1 MNSECHH
8 DTEHCADDGAEE
20 AIQLD
25 MIPRMVILL
34 SFILVASG
42 CSLVGKTKTA
52 VTHLLMACPGKGQQY
67 KLDPQ
72 YEGHFIPVDLSSY
85 KEQLYSYQGDFRVTN
100 LATLS
105 YKDQSYAI
113 HQIRRVG
120 VGATRKLLI
129 FVATHGYEFAPI
141 WTVPELLDDILRRP
155 VLYGR
160 WDIQIITP
168 INPVGVH
175 YASRWNE
182 DGCDINRDF
191 KAFKTLG
198 ARIQRDAINSFRP
211 DVIVS
216 LHEAPNS
223 GFFVFAESSTPDYL
237 VELISERLEE
247 SEFRLAERSY
257 FGNKL
262 EYPGVW
268 HKGSAPY
275 LFQTLIGMH
284 TLGRYTN
291 KLEIPT
297 LTTESSWNEEDLSR
311 RVMPHLTVIR
321 AVIEGYR

>member
-1 MNSECHH
+1 MILPFFNFHIIGCWVP
-8 DTEHCADDGAEE
+8 
-20 AIQLD
+20 LD
-25 MIPRMVILL
+25 MIPRILILL
-34 SFILVASG
+34 SIMFFVSS
-42 CSLVGKTKTA
+42 CKTA
-52 VTHLLMACPGKGQQY
+52 VTHVLMACPGNGPQY

-72 YEGHFIPVDLSSY
+72 YEGRFVPVNLSSY
-85 KEQLYSYQGDFRVTN
+85 EEQLYSYQRDFRVTN
-100 LATLS
+100 IATFK
-105 YKDQSYAI
+105 YKSKNYAI
-113 HQIRRVG
+113 HQIRHVG
-120 VGATRKLLI
+120 EHATKKLLI

-141 WTVPELLDDILRRP
+141 WTVPKLLDDILRQP

-168 INPVGVH
+168 INPVGVQ
-175 YASRWNE
+175 YASRWNK

-191 KAFKTLG
+191 KLFKTLG
-198 ARIQRDAINSFRP
+198 AQIQRDAINSFRP

-216 LHEAPNS
+216 LHEAPNP
-223 GFFVFAESSTPDYL
+223 GFFVFAEGSTPDYL
-237 VELISERLEE
+237 VELISSRLDE
-247 SEFRLAERSY
+247 SEFKLAKRSY

-275 LFQTLIGMH
+275 LLQTLIGMH

-291 KLEIPT
+291 KLDVPT
-297 LTTESSWNEEDLSR
+297 LTTESSWKEEDLSK